1 MTLAQFAKKRIQQK
15 NWNSTDIF
23 EMPLEDGK
31 ISRVKWVDRPLK
43 KPKGNLFKLRAPL
56 GDRFFEV
63 VEIVERRRSPTMPE
77 FQLPDFEAIDF
88 NVPIFMLE
96 PGQPDY
102 QDHLQQILVADLL
115 VVDLET
121 FTPDLAL
128 NKNNG
133 LHPRDGRIR
142 LIQLFDGKTVWI
154 ADLRGRDMNAMPLF
168 SHLPS
173 ERDAQHK
180 RLQEFF
186 EVLGDRLASEDC
198 LIVGHN
204 LHFDLRFLQFQLGL
218 RAKNVSCTQL
228 GSQVYFGDYS
238 GDSSVKKSGDP
249 ILKGGYGLANLCHRF
264 FGTALDKTEQT
275 SDWGLSE
282 LSKSQIHYAAKDVI
296 ATYHLHQGLIDL
308 YQDLHSALYSPQL
321 LESWE
326 VENGCLPVTVA
337 IEYCG
342 MPFDKALAQQQVEQ
356 ISKIH
361 SDLLTEWKKISPT
374 VMYTQDAEFGRLLAS
389 EYDIDLSKE
398 ENGKVVTKVDKSSL
412 ASYLHIPIVRLRGE
426 LVALDGLLNN
436 LQGFLRSAEQDARVH
451 TTYRTL
457 TGFGRFSSGESKYF
471 DNLPNLQSVSS
482 KQNPLIK
489 KYNLPNPRSTIKP
502 PLGYTMAVIDLAGAH
517 GRIAADQAEDE
528 AAIAGNN
535 DSKIDNHSKVAVFV
549 AKCQQQDW
557 TWEDIAKLSK
567 QKDEY
572 GNLTE
577 IGARAKAFRDTAKN
591 TYYGWL
597 NGAGA
602 KRVQLQI
609 AANEGFTPELETCE
623 AAIEGCKQL
632 YPAVLKHREALHK
645 RLVRDAVLVDGRPIA
660 INISSDGFR
669 VLLPLVKKFNKFK
682 NTEEWEAPYTQSLAA
697 LWTRIEATA
706 IKRALIKIQVL
717 IDENPQWALQI
728 IGIVHDEVD
737 LLVKTEFEEI
747 AISTVNDIVGDE
759 FKAQLKRVTDGRK
772 ASWTE
777 LKAGS
782 WAEK

>member
-1 MTLAQFAKKRIQQK
+1 MTLAQFAEKRIQQK
-15 NWNSTDIF
+15 NWNNTDIF
-23 EMPLEDGK
+23 EMQLKDGK
-31 ISRVKWVDRPLK
+31 ISRVKWVDRPVK
-43 KPKGNLFKLRAPL
+43 KSGGNLFRLRSPL

-63 VEIVERRRSPTMPE
+63 VEIVEPRRSPTMPE
-77 FQLPDFEAIDF
+77 FQLPDFGAIDF

-102 QDHLQQILVADLL
+102 QDHLQQILTAELL

-121 FTPDLAL
+121 FAPDLAI
-128 NKNNG
+128 NKHNG

-154 ADLRGRDMNAMPLF
+154 ADLKGRDMNAMPLF

-180 RLQEFF
+180 RLQGFF
-186 EVLGDRLASEDC
+186 EVLGDRLKSKDC

-204 LHFDLRFLQFQLGL
+204 LHFDLRFLQFQLRL
-218 RAKNVSCTQL
+218 TAKNVSCTQL

-238 GDSSVKKSGDP
+238 GDSSVKKGGDP
-249 ILKGGYGLANLCHRF
+249 ILKGGYGLANLCNRF
-264 FGTALDKTEQT
+264 FETALDKTEQT

-296 ATYHLHQGLIDL
+296 ATYYLHQALVDL
-308 YQDLHSALYSPQL
+308 YQDIHSPLFAPQL

-342 MPFDKALAQQQVEQ
+342 MPFDKALALQQVEQ
-356 ISKIH
+356 ISEIRNQ
-361 SDLLTEWKKISPT
+361 LLPQWETFCPNIT
-374 VMYTQDAEFGRLLAS
+374 YTQDAEFGRFLES
-389 EYDIDLSKE
+389 EYKI
-398 ENGKVVTKVDKSSL
+398 VVEKVDKSSL
-412 ASYLHIPIVRLRGE
+412 APYLHIPVVRLRGE

-436 LQGFLRSAEQDARVH
+436 LQGFLRSAEQDGRVH

-502 PLGYTMAVIDLAGAH
+502 PAGYTMAVIDLAGAH

-557 TWEDIAKLSK
+557 TWQDIAKLCK
-567 QKDEY
+567 EK
-572 GNLTE
+572 TE
-577 IGARAKAFRDTAKN
+577 TGARAKAFRDTAKN

-609 AANEGFTPELETCE
+609 AANEGYTPELTACE

-645 RLVRDAVLVDGRPIA
+645 RLVRDAVLVDGRPIT

-706 IKRALIKIQVL
+706 IKRALVKIQIL
-717 IDENPQWALQI
+717 IDANPQWDLQI

-737 LLVKTEFEEI
+737 LLVKTEYEEI

-772 ASWTE
+772 ASWTD
-777 LKAGS
+777 LKADS